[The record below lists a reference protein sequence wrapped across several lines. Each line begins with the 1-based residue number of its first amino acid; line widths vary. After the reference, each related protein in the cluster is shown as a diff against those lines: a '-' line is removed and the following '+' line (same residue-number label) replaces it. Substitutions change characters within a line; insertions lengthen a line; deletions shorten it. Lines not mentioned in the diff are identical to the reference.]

1 MWSPFSNLWLY
12 RDTTD
17 VLAARAAGV
26 RVCLG
31 ADWSPS
37 GSKNLLGELKVAD
50 MWNRTSSAGELSD
63 RGALRDG
70 DVQPR
75 RRARLERAARAAEAR
90 ASTATSSSRPTAAAT
105 PTAT

>member
-12 RDTTD
+12 RGTTD

-26 RVCLG
+26 RICLG

-50 MWNRTSSAGELSD
+50 MWNRTHLNGELH
-63 RGALRDG
+63 RPGALRDG
-70 DVQPR
+70 HLQPR
-75 RRARLERAARAAEAR
+75 RRA
-90 ASTATSSSRPTAAAT
+90 STGATRSGA
-105 PTAT
+105 